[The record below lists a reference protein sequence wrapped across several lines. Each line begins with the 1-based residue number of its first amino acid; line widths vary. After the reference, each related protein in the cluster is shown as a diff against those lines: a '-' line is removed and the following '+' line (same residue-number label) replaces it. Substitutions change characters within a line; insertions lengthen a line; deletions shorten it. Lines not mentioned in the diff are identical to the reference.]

1 MTIRK
6 ITDEQ
11 FSDGLNIDGDRL
23 DKAFQEVQTRLNKI
37 PLEDIKTRFKPF
49 QLVGGYDCRPNFF
62 TKLSGAS
69 FSPSSSYS
77 STAYATGK
85 DNHLPAT
92 WNFNDP
98 SLTYTV
104 YDAISEL
111 TYQTASSPTSEWER
125 YAQNPVSIKGTEA
138 NTNYEDLKLSRNYV
152 MSNAF
157 FFKKPVIITGISV
170 EIQGDAERPFPWVSG
185 SGPRGGGALADLPR
199 WNGSPILEC
208 LQFVLS
214 VDDPFNPDDVQ
225 SRTNEWIKQNFLLSE
240 GAFRVV
246 NGVPATFTALPDNA
260 GLPAFNIDNGNG
272 GFYDRY
278 FGEQSLFFI
287 YDDLNI
293 SIPQEGRVRLHILM
307 PDIQDGLNPLNG
319 ILFDDYSQIVD
330 LFQREIT
337 WTITGL
343 EEIE

>member
-23 DKAFQEVQTRLNKI
+23 DKAFQEVQTRLNRI

-62 TKLSGAS
+62 TKLSG
-69 FSPSSSYS
+69 SSYS
-77 STAYATGK
+77 PSGSYSSSSYATGK

-98 SLTYTV
+98 SLTYPV

-111 TYQTASSPTSEWER
+111 TYQTASTTTSEWER
-125 YAQNPVSIKGTEA
+125 YAQNPVSVKGTEA
-138 NTNYEDLKLSRNYV
+138 NTNYEGIQLSRNYV

-170 EIQGDAERPFPWVSG
+170 EIQGDAMRPFPWVSG
-185 SGPRGGGALADLPR
+185 SGNGGALADLPR

-208 LQFVLS
+208 LQFVLA
-214 VDDPFNPDDVQ
+214 VDDQYNPDDVQ

-240 GAFRVV
+240 GAFVV
-246 NGVPATFTALPDNA
+246 DTNVPLTTVLTPDNA
-260 GLPAFNIDNGNG
+260 GLPAFQIDNGTG
-272 GFYDRY
+272 GFSDRY
-278 FGEQSLFFI
+278 FSKQSLFFI

-307 PDIQDGLNPLNG
+307 PDIQNNPLVG
-319 ILFDDYSQIVD
+319 ILFEQYPYIVD

>member
-37 PLEDIKTRFKPF
+37 PLDDIKTRFKPF
-49 QLVGGYDCRPNFF
+49 QIVGGYDCRPHSF

-85 DNHLPAT
+85 DNHRPAT

-104 YDAISEL
+104 YDAVTEL
-111 TYQTASSPTSEWER
+111 TYQTASSITSNWET
-125 YAQNPVSIKGTEA
+125 YAQNPITIKGTEA

-157 FFKKPVIITGISV
+157 SFSKPVIITGISV
-170 EIQGDAERPFPWVSG
+170 EIQGDPERPFPWVSG
-185 SGPRGGGALADLPR
+185 STNGGAITQLPR
-199 WNGSPILEC
+199 WNGSSILEC

-214 VDDPFNPDDVQ
+214 VDDFYNPDDVQ
-225 SRTNEWIKQNFLLSE
+225 SRTNEWIKQSFLLSQ

-246 NGVPATFTALPDNA
+246 NPEPQVATALPTNT
-260 GLPAFNIDNGNG
+260 GLPAFDIDDGSG
-272 GFYDRY
+272 GLVDRY

-287 YDDLNI
+287 YDDLKI
-293 SIPQEGRVRLHILM
+293 SIPQQSRVRLQILM
-307 PDIQDGLNPLNG
+307 PDLQDGLNPLIG
-319 ILFDDYSQIVD
+319 ILFSAYPEIVD

-343 EEIE
+343 EEIG